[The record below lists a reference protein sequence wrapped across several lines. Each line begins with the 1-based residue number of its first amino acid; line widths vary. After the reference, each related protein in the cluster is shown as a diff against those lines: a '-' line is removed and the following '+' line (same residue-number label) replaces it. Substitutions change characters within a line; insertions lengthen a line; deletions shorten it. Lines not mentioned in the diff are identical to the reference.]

1 MAPPNPLVVKF
12 KAREFYQEQRAV
24 QTPLFPVT
32 HQSGALKHKASHIE
46 GKVRAANR
54 AAAFRA
60 NEGFTDTRN
69 FQKKPSNTS
78 D

>member
-32 HQSGALKHKASHIE
+32 HQSGALKHTGSHIE
-46 GKVRAANR
+46 GKVR

-69 FQKKPSNTS
+69 FQHLRLGRKILR
-78 D
+78 